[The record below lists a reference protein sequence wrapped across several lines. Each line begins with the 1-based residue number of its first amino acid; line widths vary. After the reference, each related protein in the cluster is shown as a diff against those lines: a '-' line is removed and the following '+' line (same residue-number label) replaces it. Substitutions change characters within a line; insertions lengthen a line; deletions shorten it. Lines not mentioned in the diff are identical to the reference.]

1 MSLYGMMRTGSS
13 GMNAQA
19 SRLSTVADNIAN
31 SSTTGY
37 KTASTEFSSL
47 LLSATGGSYNSGA
60 VESDIRYA
68 ISNQGA
74 LTYTSSDTDLA
85 INGNGFFVVQ
95 GADGQPFMTRAGS
108 FVPNADGELV
118 NAAGYKLLGYPY
130 TTEPPT
136 PVVNGF
142 NGLVPVTVGSNS
154 LIATPSTLGSFSA
167 NLDELS
173 DIVDTSAGA
182 LTPGTAAA
190 GDTPVFTH
198 KSSVKAYDSL
208 GGEVLVDLYFT
219 KTADNT
225 WEVAMYNSA
234 DADPTSG
241 GFPYSSDPL
250 ALDADMTT
258 TPPTVGTETAMTL
271 TFDGA
276 GQILSS
282 DIGGTTITN
291 DPDLTANPDFANLG
305 KVNLA
310 DVSGIAGLTLD
321 LSEMSNYKYDFT
333 IQGATVNGNAP
344 SQVDKVQIDN
354 DGTVFAQYQNGDLI
368 PVYRVAMAN
377 VQSPDELS
385 VISGNIYAQSAD
397 SGVVILGFPGS
408 SGLGSITSGALE
420 SSNVD
425 LAEELTKM
433 IESQRTYTANSKVF
447 QTGADLLDVLVNLKR

>member
-19 SRLSTVADNIAN
+19 SRLSTVAENIAN

-47 LLSATGGSYNSGA
+47 LLPANGGDYNSGA
-60 VESDIRYA
+60 VQTDVRYA

-95 GADGQPFMTRAGS
+95 GADGQPFLTRAGS

-118 NAAGYKLLGYPY
+118 NSAGYKLLGYPY
-130 TTEPPT
+130 TTEMPT

-142 NGLVPVTVGSNS
+142 NGLVPVTVGQNA
-154 LIATPSTLGSFSA
+154 LVATQSSLGSFGA
-167 NLDELS
+167 NLNELS
-173 DIVDTSAGA
+173 TIVDLAGGA
-182 LTPGTAAA
+182 LTPGTAVA
-190 GDTPVFTH
+190 GDTPAFTH
-198 KSSVKAYDSL
+198 KSSIKAYDSL
-208 GGEVLVDLYFT
+208 GGEVLLDLYFT
-219 KTADNT
+219 KTDVNT
-225 WEVAMYNSA
+225 WEVAAYNNA
-234 DADPTSG
+234 DADPSTG
-241 GFPYSSDPL
+241 GFPYTSDAVPL
-250 ALDADMTT
+250 DGDPTAD
-258 TPPTVGTETAMTL
+258 PPVAGTSTAMTL
-271 TFDGA
+271 VFDGA
-276 GQILSS
+276 GHLLSA
-282 DIGGTTITN
+282 DNGAGAIT
-291 DPDLTANPDFANLG
+291 DPTDPNFG
-305 KVNLA
+305 KVMMT
-310 DVSGIAGLTLD
+310 DSIAGISNLTLD
-321 LSEMSNYKYDFT
+321 FSDMSNYKYDFT
-333 IQGATVNGNAP
+333 IQGASVNGNAP
-344 SQVDKVQIDN
+344 SQVDKVQIDS

-377 VQSPDELS
+377 VQSPDELR
-385 VISGNIYAQSAD
+385 VISGNIYSPSAD

-447 QTGADLLDVLVNLKR
+447 QTGSDLLDVLVNLKR